1 MADLN
6 GYFQLHID
14 DKGTFLIVHAP
25 QGAGRPVTMLE
36 VENYLKKKKLPYSGT
51 LLRNAI
57 NSNSEEPIKLQQTPY
72 FKVNEETNLRV
83 SEDRMSVIAR
93 LYPAAGG
100 SMVSLEE
107 IQNDLTNQGYKAQ
120 LDKESVESFL
130 KDRKYCTDFVVANG
144 VPPEES
150 EDGYVEYFFNTD
162 LSVKPAQ
169 KEDGSVDFFNL
180 KTVCECK
187 EGDLLARLHPAKQG
201 GFGIDVLGEHI
212 QPRPVENVQLLFGKN
227 VTINKERTELT
238 ANVSG
243 HVRLTEGMVI
253 VSDIYEVK
261 DVDTST
267 GNIDYDGNLLING
280 NVHEGFTVKAS
291 GDIEVRGVVEGATV
305 EAGGTVTVVRGIN
318 GNNVGRVTA
327 GVNIISKYIENTSV
341 EAGNYVQTEAIINS
355 QVTAGSTITVEGK
368 RGFITGGP
376 IRARKSIKAKTIGSD
391 MGTTTI
397 LEVGLDPKKKERIAT
412 LQKEL
417 QDIAKQLAQMQPI
430 LLSVKQKLAQGI
442 KLPAAQAM
450 NMKKL
455 SDSYGELTKKSQAD
469 TKELMQLEEEMD
481 LGTDSFIEVSDYAYP
496 GTHLEVS
503 GANLVIKTAYHYCKF
518 VCEHG
523 EVAMKPIF

>member
-6 GYFQLHID
+6 GYFQLHTD
-14 DKGTFLIVHAP
+14 DKGTSLIVHAP
-25 QGAGRPVTMLE
+25 RGAGKPVTMLE

-57 NSNSEEPIKLQQTPY
+57 NSNSEEPIKLQNTPY
-72 FKVNEETNLRV
+72 FKVNEETSLRA

-100 SMVSLEE
+100 TSVTLEE
-107 IQNDLTNQGYKAQ
+107 IKNDLINQGYKARI
-120 LDKESVESFL
+120 DTENIENFL
-130 KDRKYCTDFVVANG
+130 KDRKYCTDFVIAHG
-144 VPPEES
+144 DPPGES
-150 EDGYVEYFFNTD
+150 IDGYIEYFFNTD

-180 KTVCECK
+180 KTVCECR

-201 GFGIDVLGEHI
+201 EAGTDVTGERV
-212 QPRPVENVQLLFGKN
+212 QSRPVEDVQLVSGKN
-227 VTINKERTELT
+227 VLINQERTELT
-238 ANVSG
+238 AGLSG
-243 HVRLTEGMVI
+243 HVRLKDGMVI

-267 GNIDYDGNLLING
+267 GNIDYDGNLLIAG
-280 NVHEGFTVKAS
+280 NIHEGFTVRAS

-305 EAGGTVTVVRGIN
+305 EAGGSVTVVRGIN

-327 GVNIISKYIENTSV
+327 GVNIISKYIENVTV
-341 EAGNYVQTEAIINS
+341 EAGNYVQTEVIINS

-391 MGTTTI
+391 MGTATV
-397 LEVGLDPKKKERIAT
+397 LEVGLKKKKKERIAV
-412 LQKEL
+412 LQKEI
-417 QDIAKQLAQMQPI
+417 QDIGKQLAQMQPI
-430 LLSVKQKLAQGI
+430 LLSVKQKLAQGV
-442 KLPAAQAM
+442 KLSQDQAL

-455 SDSYGELTKKSQAD
+455 SDSYGELTKKSQED
-469 TKELMQLEEEMD
+469 TKELMALEEEMD
-481 LGTDSFIEVSDYAYP
+481 KGTDSFIEVSDYAYP
-496 GTHLEVS
+496 GTRLEVS
-503 GANLVIKTAYHYCKF
+503 GANLVIKSAYHYCKF
-518 VCEHG
+518 VCERG